1 MHWNTC
7 RVNLYVRR
15 VSEHSAL
22 TVALNSCCT
31 VTSHSVGR
39 EEVSVSVTTSS
50 DYYSVCREALEL
62 AGNEVLGDDTAS
74 TAVDDYYIFHLIAG
88 KELYLAS
95 VNLAHE

>member
-74 TAVDDYYIFHLIAG
+74 TAVDDY
-88 KELYLAS
+88 
-95 VNLAHE
+95 